1 VKRFPFLILILVC
14 FGLVGCS
21 PSTRSR
27 SAKSFDEIRALV
39 AGKTEA
45 EVKRLL
51 GDPDHREKL
60 LFGDERWTWWNYT
73 YLGGKDWA
81 PEVRGKVVHLEITF
95 AGPLV
100 ATAGLNEPSQWRV
113 SEPYG
118 VGFSFPGEI
127 EGKTPSLNKNARSGV

>member
-1 VKRFPFLILILVC
+1 MFVFVC
-14 FGLVGCS
+14 FCLVGCS
-21 PSTRSR
+21 QSSGSR
-27 SAKSFDEIRALV
+27 SAKSFDEIRVMV

-45 EVKRLL
+45 EVKKLL

-73 YLGGKDWA
+73 YLGKDWA

-100 ATAGLNEPSQWRV
+100 ATAGLDEPSHWRV

-118 VGFSFPGEI
+118 VGFLFPGDI
-127 EGKTPSLNKNARSGV
+127 EGKTPSLNKNSRSGV